1 MPQLF
6 DNTCINSI
14 ELSNR
19 AVRSAT
25 WTGTG
30 DAKGFVTDFTL
41 DLYGRLAQG
50 GVGLIITGYQYI
62 LPNGIQLPF
71 MIGNY
76 DDSQVTGL
84 KKMADTIH
92 AAGGKVVGQI
102 VHTGFRANPKLFTQ
116 DEEIWAPS
124 EVSDPTVKHPVKVVT
139 KNEILELILAY
150 ANAARRLKQ
159 AGFDGVQLHAAHGYG
174 INQFLAPCWNTR
186 GDSYGGNPT
195 KRYRFLAETMEAV
208 RAAIGDDMTLMIK
221 LNGADFV
228 ESGLEIE
235 ESLQI
240 GKRLADDGID
250 AIEISGGSASSGK
263 NLGPVRTKIAHEE
276 DEAYFAEM
284 AGHFKDRIKVPIIAV
299 GGFRSPKKIDE
310 VLNVGKA
317 DYISMSRPFIREPG
331 LLNRWRSGDLSKA
344 TCISCN
350 GCFETGLKGKGISCK
365 IDREEMESKNSK

>member
-6 DNTCINSI
+6 ENTNIKSI

-30 DAKGFVTDFTL
+30 DDKGYVTDLTVDFYSHLAKG
-41 DLYGRLAQG
+41 GM
-50 GVGLIITGYQYI
+50 GLIITGYQYI

-76 DDSQVTGL
+76 QDSHVPGL
-84 KKMADTIH
+84 KKLADAIH
-92 AAGGKVVGQI
+92 EAGGKVVGQI

-116 DEEIWAPS
+116 DGEIWAPS

-139 KNEILELILAY
+139 RNEILELILAY
-150 ANAARRLKQ
+150 ANAAKRLKQ

-186 GDSYGGNPT
+186 GDNYGGNPT
-195 KRYRFLAETMEAV
+195 NRYRFLAETMEAV
-208 RAAIGDDMTLMIK
+208 RAEIGDDMVLMIK

-228 ESGLEIE
+228 ENGLEIE
-235 ESLQI
+235 QSLQI
-240 GKRLADDGID
+240 GRRLADDGID
-250 AIEISGGSASSGK
+250 AIEVSGGSASSGK
-263 NLGPVRTKIAHEE
+263 NLGPVRTKIKHEE

-310 VLNVGKA
+310 VLDAGKA

-331 LLNRWRSGDLSKA
+331 LLKRWRSGDISKA